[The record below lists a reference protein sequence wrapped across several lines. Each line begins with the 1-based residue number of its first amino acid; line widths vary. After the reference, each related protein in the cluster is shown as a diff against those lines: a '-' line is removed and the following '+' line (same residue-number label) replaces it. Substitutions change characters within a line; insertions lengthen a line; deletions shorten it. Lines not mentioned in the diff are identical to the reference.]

1 MSDSLLQ
8 AYLPLLVWP
17 SVGLLLFKILPDDF
31 PRRLGRFLYWV
42 GIPLE
47 IFALAH
53 QTDFSQNIGLAPVI
67 YDYCFGNGVGFG
79 LSRPGTISMG

>member
-1 MSDSLLQ
+1 MLTLQSLPMSDSLLQ

-47 IFALAH
+47 IFCPGPSNRL
-53 QTDFSQNIGLAPVI
+53 FSKHWPGPVI
-67 YDYCFGNGVGFG
+67 
-79 LSRPGTISMG
+79 LRLLLW